1 MQLLSGLLLAVA
13 ASVASAAV
21 APRRPSD
28 LILDKRDDIIP
39 LGQRWCNSGTA
50 GDGGCERQG
59 LHTYCCDYQQ
69 THPPFEILRTVT
81 VTSRGPDGFT
91 GCENDGLV
99 YCAA

>member
-1 MQLLSGLLLAVA
+1 MQFFSALLLAVA

-21 APRRPSD
+21 ASRRPSD
-28 LILDKRDDIIP
+28 LDKRGGVVP

-69 THPPFEILRTVT
+69 TRPPFEILRTVT

>member
-1 MQLLSGLLLAVA
+1 MQFFSALLLAVA

-21 APRRPSD
+21 ASRRPSD
-28 LILDKRDDIIP
+28 LDKRGVVP

-69 THPPFEILRTVT
+69 TRPPFEILRTVT